1 LNFENVIFPDS
12 VGFRCRKCGL
22 CCREQPADLSEK
34 EHQQIEA
41 KGFTGFSVKANGMEG
56 PFIRRK
62 KDRSC
67 FFLTKDNECRIYEVR
82 PVGCRIQPFT
92 ITDWDY
98 ERNMI
103 EVDLPVDSKC
113 KGILEGGPLPI
124 EEIGRAAQTMLQNLL
139 EIEAK
144 FLGLPI
150 TDKRVAS
157 ETRHLTWVPFT
168 FWRSIFW
175 QFCPL
180 FYPHQP

>member
-1 LNFENVIFPDS
+1 

-34 EHQQIEA
+34 EQQQIEA
-41 KGFTGFSVKANGMEG
+41 KGFTDFSVEADGTEG

-67 FFLTKDNECRIYEVR
+67 FFLTKDNECRIYDIR
-82 PVGCRIQPFT
+82 PAGCRIQPFT

-98 ERNMI
+98 EKNTI
-103 EVDLPVDSKC
+103 EIDLPAECKC
-113 KGILEGGPLPI
+113 KGILEGGTLPI
-124 EEIGRAAQTMLQNLL
+124 EEMGRAAQTILQNML

-144 FLGLPI
+144 SLGLPI

-157 ETRHLTWVPFT
+157 KTRIIIMAMNQDT
-168 FWRSIFW
+168 RS
-175 QFCPL
+175 
-180 FYPHQP
+180 